1 MVKTTGRLL
10 KQTTYGFRLEVINAK
25 YYIRSQLNEWRL
37 YTFLSSDGSGVDGS
51 YETARFNEK
60 VNIGTD
66 TSFGLYQKAMPQGAL
81 GVSIADL
88 RPSMGT
94 VPPTE
99 IPFLP
104 IIVQLPMQ
112 KAVRIL
118 APSGYIWDFLQTEFR
133 YKAPGRGVPT
143 NQAVRKQLMDANR
156 IGSINWIGGRD
167 ARVGLGMAWG
177 GMDSFNWRLKI
188 AFNCLSSFNW
198 IIIQFHDFNVMF
210 FWKIVISYAG
220 FSRIYWTDPKD
231 FRHTYFPK
239 FSIVEILRF
248 PKMICFSN
256 DLRFL
261 LVFLK

>member
-1 MVKTTGRLL
+1 MLDTRTQIWVDGPSGFDFKRYCGAYKLPDTYYIPEPSEKTFKLPVGQLIECNGGTTSSTEITFNRAMVKTTGRLL

-156 IGSINWIGGRD
+156 IGSIN
-167 ARVGLGMAWG
+167 
-177 GMDSFNWRLKI
+177 
-188 AFNCLSSFNW
+188 
-198 IIIQFHDFNVMF
+198 
-210 FWKIVISYAG
+210 
-220 FSRIYWTDPKD
+220 
-231 FRHTYFPK
+231 
-239 FSIVEILRF
+239 
-248 PKMICFSN
+248 
-256 DLRFL
+256 
-261 LVFLK
+261 